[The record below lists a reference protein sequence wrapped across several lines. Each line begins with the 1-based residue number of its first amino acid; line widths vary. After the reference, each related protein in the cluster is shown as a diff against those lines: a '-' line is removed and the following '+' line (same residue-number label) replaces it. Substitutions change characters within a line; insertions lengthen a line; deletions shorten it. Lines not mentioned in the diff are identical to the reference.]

1 MTQINAR
8 MATADHERQGR
19 PQYKSHTAYIAEFA
33 SGKSMD
39 SLQPISAR
47 NSVHNF
53 NVKFS

>member
-19 PQYKSHTAYIAEFA
+19 PQYKSHMAYVAEFA

-39 SLQPISAR
+39 SLQLISAR
-47 NSVHNF
+47 NSAHNF